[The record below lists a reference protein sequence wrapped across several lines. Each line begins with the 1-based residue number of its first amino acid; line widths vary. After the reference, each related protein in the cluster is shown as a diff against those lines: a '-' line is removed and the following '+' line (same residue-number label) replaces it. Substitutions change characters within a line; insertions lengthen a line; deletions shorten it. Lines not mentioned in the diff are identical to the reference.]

1 MKCLKDFIN
10 KTLLLIRTSTCK
22 VILYWPKACSAAIPR
37 TCTPARMH
45 PHQHPQPTQ
54 PVRTQRVTHLI
65 QQATSRPR
73 LDPMRQFL
81 VRNLRL
87 MTQQPRPQKPIRLSE
102 PLSPPVQGPGNYTAA
117 KKQHFANAFEPS
129 PFAHKEQNNP
139 PGLSKRSGTDVLQGI
154 ANGVQAIT
162 GSIPILKSP
171 AKKLWARLLKDK
183 SFNVG
188 DMVKLRQNT
197 GGVNGQ
203 FGPFKISAC
212 HENNKYDIKR
222 MDESIARENVSGN
235 DLERW

>member
-102 PLSPPVQGPGNYTAA
+102 PLAPPSRVLGITRLQKNNTLPMHLSRRLSPIKSRTTRPDCRRDQ
-117 KKQHFANAFEPS
+117 
-129 PFAHKEQNNP
+129 EQ
-139 PGLSKRSGTDVLQGI
+139 
-154 ANGVQAIT
+154 
-162 GSIPILKSP
+162 
-171 AKKLWARLLKDK
+171 
-183 SFNVG
+183 
-188 DMVKLRQNT
+188 MC
-197 GGVNGQ
+197 
-203 FGPFKISAC
+203 FK
-212 HENNKYDIKR
+212 
-222 MDESIARENVSGN
+222 G
-235 DLERW
+235 